1 MRGVYLTLRQDH
13 VNIFKTEVLNFAAKL
28 SLLWKEFNDRE
39 HHILAHK
46 DLVFILEIGEINN
59 FVFFGVLFLFL

>member
-28 SLLWKEFNDRE
+28 SLLWKELKN
-39 HHILAHK
+39 
-46 DLVFILEIGEINN
+46 NN
-59 FVFFGVLFLFL
+59 FFGKC